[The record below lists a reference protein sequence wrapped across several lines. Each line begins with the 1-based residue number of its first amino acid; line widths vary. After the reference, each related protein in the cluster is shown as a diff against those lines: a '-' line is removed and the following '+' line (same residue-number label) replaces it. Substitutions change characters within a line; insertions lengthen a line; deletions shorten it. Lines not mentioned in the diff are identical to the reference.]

1 MVKRTLG
8 VVGHRGGGEDEA
20 GTVVVHAEAE
30 HQRGPL
36 RLVGAGETAYPAAAV
51 LPALTLGVCPP
62 GPVGRLAT
70 ARAGSRQRA
79 RRHPE
84 RGGGGW

>member
-36 RLVGAGETAYPAAAV
+36 RLVGAGETAYPATEAKALVQRTAV
-51 LPALTLGVCPP
+51 TPKT
-62 GPVGRLAT
+62 
-70 ARAGSRQRA
+70 RA
-79 RRHPE
+79 R
-84 RGGGGW
+84 